1 MCRVMSDTQDWWGYL
16 IFVFFI
22 IVIVIFVIKILLQFP
37 GLTEWKFVFSES
49 EEDND
54 DTDSDLDIEMNEIIE
69 DAAVPSKHVQTVKKV
84 TNNILETDMNK
95 NVDAEPVLQSVADR
109 HALLCNFMES

>member
-1 MCRVMSDTQDWWGYL
+1 
-16 IFVFFI
+16 
-22 IVIVIFVIKILLQFP
+22 
-37 GLTEWKFVFSES
+37 
-49 EEDND
+49 
-54 DTDSDLDIEMNEIIE
+54 MNEIIE